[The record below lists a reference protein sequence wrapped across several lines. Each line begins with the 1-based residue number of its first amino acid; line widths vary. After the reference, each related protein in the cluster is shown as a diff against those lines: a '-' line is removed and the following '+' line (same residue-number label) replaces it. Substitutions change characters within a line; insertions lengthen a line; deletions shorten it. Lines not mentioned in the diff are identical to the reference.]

1 MTLAGLRPGEK
12 LFEEKLMAEEGL
24 KKTKNE
30 LIHIGCPIPFDTEEF
45 LHQLTVLMKAAY
57 DNDKDIREMVELIVP
72 TYHPAGKNWKPNE
85 NRFNELQELAEKIR
99 KAGKNNEYD
108 WDSWRI

>member
-1 MTLAGLRPGEK
+1 
-12 LFEEKLMAEEGL
+12 MAEEGL

-72 TYHPAGKNWKPNE
+72 TYHPAGKNGSE
-85 NRFNELQELAEKIR
+85 NKGNAICMEGSLKMKEATYYCRCIHIR
-99 KAGKNNEYD
+99 YMYRNQ
-108 WDSWRI
+108 

>member
-1 MTLAGLRPGEK
+1 
-12 LFEEKLMAEEGL
+12 MAEEGL

-72 TYHPAGKNWKPNE
+72 TYHPAGKNGSE
-85 NRFNELQELAEKIR
+85 NKGKAYELQRKMMEEAAVGVIPVVTRYKSVTDQIDNRRINDFTKI
-99 KAGKNNEYD
+99 D
-108 WDSWRI
+108 T

>member
-1 MTLAGLRPGEK
+1 
-12 LFEEKLMAEEGL
+12 MAEEGL

-57 DNDKDIREMVELIVP
+57 DNAGFFFKLKEHVIVFFSSQIA
-72 TYHPAGKNWKPNE
+72 T
-85 NRFNELQELAEKIR
+85 RFTQI
-99 KAGKNNEYD
+99 
-108 WDSWRI
+108 